1 MSHHHEDILQRT
13 SGEKVIHGG
22 EPSVW
27 KIPRQ
32 MGSFGPKAMITGGTG
47 YSGFHLGCA
56 LLQEGIGVVLLDRRE
71 PKRELPQG
79 AVFFQAD
86 VRDYEKVFQASEG
99 IDTMFH
105 LASFGMSGTD
115 QLKQKEEID
124 SINVGG
130 TKVVIDVCKSRNIS
144 KLIYSSSV
152 TVIFGGDP
160 IEDGDETLPYFPLE
174 KQPDYYSRSKTI
186 AEQMILAA
194 NGASLQGGGTLRTC
208 ALRPPGIYGPG
219 EKKIIPH
226 IVKTIQTYL
235 RYFTFDTTGT
245 WMNWVYICNVIQ
257 AYLLASK
264 ALAAERNFIASGQAY
279 FIHDGEKVNF
289 FKWSSV
295 VYKALGL
302 RKPRLVLP
310 GVLLKITVTM
320 AEYLYWVLKPIF
332 KFTPFLT
339 KREVGHLLV
348 TYTFRIDK
356 ARKQLGY
363 HPKKYSLTEV
373 IDDYLRRKS
382 MCEEKGCPSS

>member
-1 MSHHHEDILQRT
+1 MSHHREDILPRT

-32 MGSFGPKAMITGGTG
+32 MGSFGPKAMITGGMG
-47 YSGFHLGCA
+47 YCGFHLGCA
-56 LLQEGIGVVLLDRRE
+56 LLQEGIGVVLLDRSE
-71 PKRELPQG
+71 PKRDLPQG
-79 AVFFQAD
+79 AVFVQAD

-105 LASFGMSGTD
+105 LASFGMSGD
-115 QLKQKEEID
+115 EQIEEIE

-144 KLIYSSSV
+144 KLIYTSSV

-174 KQPDYYSRSKTI
+174 KQADNYSRSKTI

-194 NGASLQGGGTLRTC
+194 NGASLQ
-208 ALRPPGIYGPG
+208 
-219 EKKIIPH
+219 
-226 IVKTIQTYL
+226 
-235 RYFTFDTTGT
+235 
-245 WMNWVYICNVIQ
+245 
-257 AYLLASK
+257 
-264 ALAAERNFIASGQAY
+264 
-279 FIHDGEKVNF
+279 
-289 FKWSSV
+289 
-295 VYKALGL
+295 
-302 RKPRLVLP
+302 
-310 GVLLKITVTM
+310 VTM

-332 KFTPFLT
+332 NITPLLT
-339 KREVGHLLV
+339 KREVEHLLV

-363 HPKKYSLTEV
+363 HPKKYSLAEV
-373 IDDYLRRKS
+373 MDDYLRRKS
-382 MCEEKGCPSS
+382 MCEEKGCPS